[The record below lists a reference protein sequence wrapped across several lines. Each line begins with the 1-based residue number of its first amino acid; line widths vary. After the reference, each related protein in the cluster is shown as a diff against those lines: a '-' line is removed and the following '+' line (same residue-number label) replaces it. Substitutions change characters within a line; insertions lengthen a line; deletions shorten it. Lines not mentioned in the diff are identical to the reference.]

1 MLQAE
6 KRDHMKIFRN
16 GRVIAIAILFV
27 SIWTSL
33 VADAQEEIKQVE
45 EVTIIGDFSPKVTE
59 ANKIM
64 KSPVVK
70 DTTIEMPA
78 MQYSIISIPWQMR
91 FPVTDIQPL
100 KNRPEPD
107 LKYLR
112 NYARLGFGNYTTPYL
127 EFFAGKTQSKSN
139 AFGLHFRHLS
149 SQGDGDGIFQNG
161 FSFNDVD
168 IYGKIIARS
177 YTINIDGAYNRHAI
191 HYYGF
196 DTTGLAPGLVPSED
210 SLKQTY
216 NRFSAGIDFTSQN
229 NRRSTLNHAFGA
241 RFAMLTDHYSTN
253 ELNFKLSFD
262 ADVDVDLFDGSQKQK
277 IGILTNFEYFN
288 NQWAIATSTNS
299 SLLKLRPFYLVEFA
313 EYSLRIGGNIELAND
328 SSSTWHIYPEARAG
342 VNVIKD
348 VLEVYAGI
356 RGGQYR
362 NSFDCLTR
370 VNPYVIRELPLKFS
384 NSTFELYG
392 GFHSSFSRYID
403 FSGTISSG
411 KVENMAL
418 YYHPAALFQ
427 PGNLMSVVYDDVT
440 LLRISTELSY
450 QKKDIIRL
458 IAGGAF
464 QSSKPTIEAHAWY
477 TPEIEG
483 WLNGDINISPE
494 LKIKASARFFSKMYA
509 RIDTLSI
516 NPGTTSLDERII
528 EIDPYLD
535 LGVGAEYRFNPRFS
549 VFLDVN
555 NLLSSRYEY
564 WYNYKHY
571 GINILGGITF
581 GF

>member
-1 MLQAE
+1 
-6 KRDHMKIFRN
+6 MKIFRN
-16 GRVIAIAILFV
+16 SRFIALVFLSV
-27 SIWTSL
+27 SIWSSA
-33 VADAQEEIKQVE
+33 VAVAQEEIKQIE

-59 ANKIM
+59 ANKII

-70 DTTIEMPA
+70 DTSIEMPV
-78 MQYSIISIPWQMR
+78 MQYSIISIPWQMH
-91 FPVTDIQPL
+91 FPVSDIQPL
-100 KNRPEPD
+100 KNRTDPD

-149 SQGDGDGIFQNG
+149 SQGDGEGIFQNG
-161 FSFNDVD
+161 FSLNNFD
-168 IYGKIIARS
+168 IYGKIITRS
-177 YTINIDGAYNRHAI
+177 YAINIDGAYNRHAI

-196 DTTGLAPGLVPSED
+196 DTVGLAKGLVPSED
-210 SLKQTY
+210 SLKQVF
-216 NRFSAGIDFTSQN
+216 NRYSAGITFTSQN
-229 NRRSTLNHAFGA
+229 NRRSAFNYSFGT
-241 RFAMLTDHYSTN
+241 RFAILTDHFSTN
-253 ELNFKLSFD
+253 ELNLKLNFD
-262 ADVDVDLFDGSQKQK
+262 ADVDVDIFDGSQKQK
-277 IGILTNFEYFN
+277 IGIKSDFDYYN
-288 NQWAIATSTNS
+288 NQWAIAASSNS
-299 SLLKLRPFYLVEFA
+299 SLLNLRPFYLVEFA
-313 EYSLRIGGNIELAND
+313 EYSIRIGGNIEMAND
-328 SSSTWHIYPEARAG
+328 SSSTWHIYPDVRAG
-342 VNVIKD
+342 LNVIKD

-362 NSFDCLTR
+362 NSFDQLTLI
-370 VNPYVIRELPLKFS
+370 NPYVLRELPLKFS
-384 NSTFELYG
+384 NSTLELYG

-403 FSGTISSG
+403 FSGTFSNG
-411 KVENMAL
+411 KVEDMAL

-440 LLRISTELSY
+440 LMRISAEFSY

-458 IAGGAF
+458 IAGGAY
-464 QSSKPTIEAHAWY
+464 QSSSPTRETQAWY

-483 WLNGDINISPE
+483 WLNSEINISHE
-494 LKIKASARFFSKMYA
+494 LKVKASAKFFSKMYA
-509 RIDTLSI
+509 RIDTLSL
-516 NPGTTSLDERII
+516 NPLASPVGKKVM

-549 VFLDVN
+549 IFLDIN
-555 NLLSSRYEY
+555 NLLSSRYEF

>member
-6 KRDHMKIFRN
+6 KHYSMKIFRN
-16 GRVIAIAILFV
+16 GRFIATALLFA
-27 SIWTSL
+27 SIWPSV
-33 VADAQEEIKQVE
+33 VAVAQEEIKQAE
-45 EVTIIGDFSPKVTE
+45 EVTIIGDFSPKITE

-64 KSPVVK
+64 KSPEVQ
-70 DTTIEMPA
+70 DTVIGMPA
-78 MQYSIISIPWQMR
+78 MQYSIISVPWQMH
-91 FPVTDIQPL
+91 FPVSDIQPL
-100 KNRPEPD
+100 KNKPEPD
-107 LKYLR
+107 VKYLR

-139 AFGLHFRHLS
+139 AVGLHFRHLS

-168 IYGKIIARS
+168 IYGKIITRS
-177 YTINIDGAYNRHAI
+177 YAINIDGAYNRHGI

-210 SLKQTY
+210 SLKQAY
-216 NRFSAGIDFTSQN
+216 NRFSAGISFTSQN
-229 NRRSTLNHAFGA
+229 TRRGSLNHAFGA

-253 ELNFKLSFD
+253 ELNFKLNFEAD
-262 ADVDVDLFDGSQKQK
+262 ADVNLFDGSQKQK
-277 IGILTNFEYFN
+277 LGMLTDFNYFN

-299 SLLKLRPFYLVEFA
+299 SLLNLRPFYMIEFA
-313 EYSLRIGGNIELAND
+313 EYSLWLGGNIEMSDD
-328 SSSTWHIYPEARAG
+328 SSSAWHIYPEARAG

-362 NSFDCLTR
+362 NSFDRLTR
-370 VNPYVIRELPLKFS
+370 INPYVIRELPLKFS

-392 GFHSSFSRYID
+392 GFHSSFSRFID
-403 FSGTISSG
+403 FSGTFSSG

-418 YYHPAALFQ
+418 YYNPAPLFQ

-440 LLRISTELSY
+440 LMRISAEFSY

-458 IAGGAF
+458 IFGGAY
-464 QSSKPTIEAHAWY
+464 QSSRPTKETHAWY

-483 WLNGDINISPE
+483 WLSGDINISPE
-494 LKIKASARFFSKMYA
+494 LKIKASAKFFSKMYA
-509 RIDTLSI
+509 RVDTLSNNLHSSPI
-516 NPGTTSLDERII
+516 GEKII
-528 EIDPYLD
+528 KIDPYLD

-549 VFLDVN
+549 VFLDIN
-555 NLLSSRYEY
+555 NLLASRYEY

-571 GINILGGITF
+571 GINVLGGITF